1 MLFHVP
7 CLEYNWLT
15 YFLISALTGVP
26 IAGEIIHRC
35 EGAYWGLISFA
46 GCSYAAG
53 LICFISVK
61 ILQNKKAKKEVKVE
75 VAEEKVEVS
84 GV

>member
-1 MLFHVP
+1 MSPVFGIL
-7 CLEYNWLT
+7 LT
-15 YFLISALTGVP
+15 FSISALTGVP

-46 GCSYAAG
+46 GCPYAAG
-53 LICFISVK
+53 LICFIAVK
-61 ILQNKKAKKEVKVE
+61 ILQNKKAKKDQGEKVE
-75 VAEEKVEVS
+75 VAEGKVEVS